1 MQTIISEVIKEC
13 AVVGGVYGVGR
24 LFGVRSPGQ
33 YAKMAAVVS
42 VINVLGETIFASA
55 GGRKE
60 LEKRVDLFIT
70 TCVDEPSDLLKEA
83 WKEKVLLIQALAVI
97 VLGVTLIATVPA
109 SLYVYGIGA
118 TVSVLALR
126 SLMHKCISWVV

>member
-42 VINVLGETIFASA
+42 VINVLGVMISKSA
-55 GGRKE
+55 GGYE
-60 LEKRVDLFIT
+60 EFEKRGDSFIET
-70 TCVDEPSDLLKEA
+70 LQDAPSDLLKEA
-83 WKEKVLLIQALAVI
+83 WKEKVLLIHALALT
-97 VLGVTLIATVPA
+97 VLAVTLIATVPA